1 MKTNANLKT
10 ITNPQRIS
18 VPRIKSA
25 KWWVY
30 HLLVGGFALLMLYP
44 VIWLLM
50 SSFKPSEMI
59 FVTAK
64 SLIPDPWILDN
75 FSKGWEGIGGNSFGV
90 FIKNTV
96 VLVIFTMIGQVISS
110 AFIAFGFA
118 RMNFFGKGFWFA
130 IMMVTLML
138 PYEVVMIPQYIIF
151 SKLGWLDS
159 IKPIVIPAYFGHPFF
174 IFLLVQFIRTIPREL
189 DEAATIDGCN
199 TFKIFY
205 KIILPLIRP
214 ALATAAIFSFY
225 WTWDNLLGPVLYL
238 NSPDKYT
245 VSMALNM
252 FLSNETVSN
261 WGAMFAM
268 SIVTLIPVFV
278 VFFLFQRH
286 VVEGISTSGLKG

>member
-1 MKTNANLKT
+1 MQSDVKIKPE
-10 ITNPQRIS
+10 TNPKGLH
-18 VPRIKSA
+18 VPNVKKP
-25 KWWVY
+25 KWWIY
-30 HLLVGGFALLMLYP
+30 HLLVGTFAVLMLYP

-50 SSFKPSEMI
+50 SSFKPSETI
-59 FVTAK
+59 FVTAQ
-64 SLIPDPWILDN
+64 SLIPDPWI
-75 FSKGWEGIGGNSFGV
+75 FSNYGKGWEGIGGNTFGV

-110 AFIAFGFA
+110 AVIAFGFA
-118 RMNFFGKGFWFA
+118 RLTFFGKGFWFA
-130 IMMVTLML
+130 LMMVTLML

-151 SKLGWLDS
+151 AKLGWLDS
-159 IKPIVIPAYFGHPFF
+159 IKPIAIPAYFGHPFF
-174 IFLLVQFIRTIPREL
+174 IFLLVQFIKTIPREL
-189 DEAATIDGCN
+189 DEAATIDGCG

-205 KIILPLIRP
+205 KIILPLIKP

>member
-1 MKTNANLKT
+1 MQPETKLKHDPGTTGMKVRKMKK
-10 ITNPQRIS
+10 P
-18 VPRIKSA
+18 
-25 KWWVY
+25 KWWIY
-30 HLLVGGFALLMLYP
+30 HILVGGFAVLMLYP

-50 SSFKPSEMI
+50 SSFKPSETI
-59 FVTAK
+59 FVTAQ
-64 SLIPDPWILDN
+64 SLIPDPWVFNN
-75 FSKGWEGIGGNSFGV
+75 FAQGWEGIGGNSFGV

-96 VLVIFTMIGQVISS
+96 VLVFFTMVGQVISS
-110 AFIAFGFA
+110 AVIAFGFA
-118 RMNFFGKGFWFA
+118 RLEFFGKSFWFA

-151 SKLGWLDS
+151 AKLGWLDS
-159 IKPIVIPAYFGHPFF
+159 IKPIAVPAYFGHPFF

-278 VFFLFQRH
+278 IFFLFQRH

>member
-1 MKTNANLKT
+1 MSSNTNVKTVARTPIIKVSNVK
-10 ITNPQRIS
+10 S
-18 VPRIKSA
+18 V

-30 HLLVGGFALLMLYP
+30 HILVGGFALLMLYP

-50 SSFKPSEMI
+50 SSFKPSDTI

-64 SLIPDPWILDN
+64 SLIPDTWTLQN
-75 FSKGWEGIGGNSFGV
+75 FTQGWEGIGGNSFGV

-118 RMNFFGKGFWFA
+118 RLNFFGKNFWFA

-151 SKLGWLDS
+151 AQLGWLDS
-159 IKPIVIPAYFGHPFF
+159 IKPIAVPAYFGHPFF

-214 ALATAAIFSFY
+214 ALATVSIFSFY

-238 NSPDKYT
+238 NNPAKYT

-252 FLSNETVSN
+252 FLSNDTVSN

-268 SIVTLIPVFV
+268 SIVSLIPVFV
-278 VFFLFQRH
+278 IFFLFQRH

>member
-1 MKTNANLKT
+1 METNTNVKTV
-10 ITNPQRIS
+10 PQTKGIS
-18 VPRIKSA
+18 VPKMKKP
-25 KWWVY
+25 KWWIY
-30 HLLVGGFALLMLYP
+30 HILVGGFALLMLYP

-50 SSFKPSEMI
+50 SSFKPSETI

-64 SLIPDPWILDN
+64 SLIPDPWILTN
-75 FSKGWEGIGGNSFGV
+75 FSQGWEGIGGNSFGV

-96 VLVIFTMIGQVISS
+96 VLVILTMIGQVISS

-118 RMNFFGKGFWFA
+118 RLEFVGKNFWFA

-159 IKPIVIPAYFGHPFF
+159 IKPIAVPAYFGHPFF

-189 DEAATIDGCN
+189 DEAATIDGCS

-238 NSPDKYT
+238 NK
-245 VSMALNM
+245 L
-252 FLSNETVSN
+252 
-261 WGAMFAM
+261 
-268 SIVTLIPVFV
+268 
-278 VFFLFQRH
+278 
-286 VVEGISTSGLKG
+286 

>member
-30 HLLVGGFALLMLYP
+30 HVLVGGFALLMLYP

-50 SSFKPSEMI
+50 SSFKPSETI

-75 FSKGWEGIGGNSFGV
+75 FSQGWEGIGGNSFGV

-118 RMNFFGKGFWFA
+118 RLNFFGKGFWFA